1 MDFIYCQL
9 SHKWGPFNS
18 FAGLFYPL
26 PAFQCSERTQRG
38 RRRSAR
44 AEAQRGTGMDS
55 GSKSWSIDSYLNEHF
70 DIPAKNPPSEA
81 RLRWRRAVGLVVR
94 NRRRRFR
101 MFSGLH
107 ALDDAQ
113 RRNILVRTSLWA
125 GTGAAGQPYR
135 P

>member
-1 MDFIYCQL
+1 ME
-9 SHKWGPFNS
+9 SS
-18 FAGLFYPL
+18 
-26 PAFQCSERTQRG
+26 R
-38 RRRSAR
+38 
-44 AEAQRGTGMDS
+44 
-55 GSKSWSIDSYLNEHF
+55 SWSIDSYLNEHF

-113 RRNILVRTSLWA
+113 RRKILVRTV
-125 GTGAAGQPYR
+125 R
-135 P
+135 PSATQAVELEPFSVRVAFVESRRSKQWMRVSGLGKLLGNFL

>member
-1 MDFIYCQL
+1 ME
-9 SHKWGPFNS
+9 SS
-18 FAGLFYPL
+18 
-26 PAFQCSERTQRG
+26 SSR
-38 RRRSAR
+38 
-44 AEAQRGTGMDS
+44 
-55 GSKSWSIDSYLNEHF
+55 SWSIDSYLNEHF

-113 RRNILVRTSLWA
+113 RRKILVRPSAATGPASLSLNCA
-125 GTGAAGQPYR
+125 VQNSGCASRALGNC
-135 P
+135 

>member
-1 MDFIYCQL
+1 ME
-9 SHKWGPFNS
+9 S
-18 FAGLFYPL
+18 AG
-26 PAFQCSERTQRG
+26 SG
-38 RRRSAR
+38 R
-44 AEAQRGTGMDS
+44 
-55 GSKSWSIDSYLNEHF
+55 SWSIDSYLNEHF

-113 RRNILVRTSLWA
+113 RRKILVRTVRPSA
-125 GTGAAGQPYR
+125 NTGRRARTLLRVAFVESRRSKQWTRITGLR
-135 P
+135 NC

>member
-1 MDFIYCQL
+1 ME
-9 SHKWGPFNS
+9 SS
-18 FAGLFYPL
+18 
-26 PAFQCSERTQRG
+26 R
-38 RRRSAR
+38 
-44 AEAQRGTGMDS
+44 
-55 GSKSWSIDSYLNEHF
+55 SWSIDSYLNEHF

-113 RRNILVRTSLWA
+113 RRKILRFQKVYMTMPLKRFCSVR
-125 GTGAAGQPYR
+125 GTTVTAFSH
-135 P
+135 